1 MPDEKRIFQHRY
13 AINSDM
19 NTSYVTASELAD
31 YIYCECCWADKLEG
45 PRQETEEM
53 LAGTQKHV
61 LFQWQYTLIE
71 FVRQVSLIIVIGSV
85 VLLLIVAIILFL
97 SGR

>member
-1 MPDEKRIFQHRY
+1 
-13 AINSDM
+13 M

-53 LAGTQKHV
+53 LAGSQKHV
-61 LFQWQYTLIE
+61 LLQWQYKAIE
-71 FVRQVSLIIVIGSV
+71 FMRQVAIVIVVGGIILLLLVLV
-85 VLLLIVAIILFL
+85 VLYL
-97 SGR
+97 SRA